1 MWTIRLFLLPLLVF
15 FLTAGKSHAQEP
27 VTVTGQINDGGV
39 TRTVTLTL
47 VLSPVQISSYQPT
60 YTTTL
65 STGNTMQFERGASY
79 GEIIAGAGGLVLAL
93 VLIFAVIGGYVFGRN
108 G

>member
-1 MWTIRLFLLPLLVF
+1 MVHIRLFLLPLLVF
-15 FLTAGKSHAQEP
+15 CLTAGQSHAQEP

-47 VLSPVQISSYQPT
+47 VFSPVEISSYQQT

-65 STGNTMQFERGASY
+65 STGNTMQFEQSASY
-79 GEIIAGAGGLVLAL
+79 GEIIAGSGALIGALGLT
-93 VLIFAVIGGYVFGRN
+93 FAVIGGYIFGRN

>member
-15 FLTAGKSHAQEP
+15 CLTAGQSHAQQP

-47 VLSPVQISSYQPT
+47 VITPVQISSYQPT

-65 STGNTMQFERGASY
+65 STGNTMQFERSASY
-79 GEIIAGAGGLVLAL
+79 GEIILGASGSILAL
-93 VLIFAVIGGYVFGRN
+93 AVTVVVIGGFAFGRN

>member
-15 FLTAGKSHAQEP
+15 CLTAGQSQAQEP
-27 VTVTGQINDGGV
+27 VTFTGQVNDGGI

-47 VLSPVQISSYQPT
+47 VITPFEISSYQPG

-65 STGNTMQFERGASY
+65 STGNTMQFERSASY
-79 GEIIAGAGGLVLAL
+79 GEIMAGAGALIGALGLT
-93 VLIFAVIGGYVFGRN
+93 FAVIGGYIFGRN

>member
-1 MWTIRLFLLPLLVF
+1 MWTIRLFLLPMLVF
-15 FLTAGKSHAQEP
+15 CLTAGKSHAQQP

-47 VLSPVQISSYQPT
+47 VFSPVQISSYQPT
-60 YTTTL
+60 YTTSL
-65 STGNTMQFERGASY
+65 STGSPMQFERGASY
-79 GEIIAGAGGLVLAL
+79 GQIIAGAGAVFGAL
-93 VLIFAVIGGYVFGRN
+93 VVTFVLIGGQVFGRN